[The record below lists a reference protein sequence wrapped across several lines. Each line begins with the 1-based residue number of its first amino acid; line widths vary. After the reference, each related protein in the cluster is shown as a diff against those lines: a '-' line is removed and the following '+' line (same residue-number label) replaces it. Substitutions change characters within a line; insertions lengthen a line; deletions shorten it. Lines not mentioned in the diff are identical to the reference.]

1 MTPPAGHATAPPG
14 TRPGGAARLT
24 AGWQQMSRPATLPE
38 HVGRYGPVPLLGRDS
53 RGSRGMLADAITRAG
68 LTGRGGAAF
77 PTGTKIA
84 AVAARHGPAVVVA
97 NGMESEPASE
107 KDQALLARAPHLVLD
122 GAVLAAAAVQADAVY
137 VCVSR
142 SRPWQAGQLAA
153 AVAERQAS
161 RLDSVRIEIHDLP
174 ERYVASEETALVHW
188 LNGGEAKPVHTPP
201 RPFERGVGRRPTLV
215 DNVET
220 LAHIAL
226 IARYGPD
233 WFRQAGTAHAPGT
246 MLATICGAVAGP
258 GVYEIELGTRVADA
272 LAAAGASA
280 EASAVLIGGYFGTW
294 HEAAAAADLPLARP
308 QVHQAGARPPQAGPQ
323 VHQTGSRLQQA
334 GPQVHQTAQRLPQA
348 GAAANPSPAPGAGV
362 LAVLPSGACGLT
374 ETARVLGYLAA
385 QSAGQ
390 CGPCVFGLSAI
401 ADDFAQLASG
411 RAQGPV
417 LDRLDRRLGV
427 VSGRGA
433 CHHPDGATRLAASA
447 LDVFAADALAHAQR
461 RPCLATGRGRPAE
474 PVLPVPRPDPDG
486 RWR

>member
-1 MTPPAGHATAPPG
+1 MTAPAGRATAPPG

-24 AGWQQMSRPATLPE
+24 AGWRQLSRPATLPE
-38 HVGRYGPVPLLGRDS
+38 HVGRYGPLPQLGLDS
-53 RGSRGMLADAITRAG
+53 RRNRGMLADAITRAG

-84 AVAARHGPAVVVA
+84 AVAARRGPAVVVA

-122 GAVLAAAAVQADAVY
+122 GAVLAAEAVLADAVY

-153 AVAERQAS
+153 AVAERQES
-161 RLDSVRIEIHDLP
+161 RLDSVRIEIRYLP

-233 WFRQAGTAHAPGT
+233 WFRQAGTADAPGT

-272 LAAAGASA
+272 LALAGASA

-294 HEAAAAADLPLARP
+294 HDAAAAAGLPLARP
-308 QVHQAGARPPQAGPQ
+308 RLPQAGPQ
-323 VHQTGSRLQQA
+323 
-334 GPQVHQTAQRLPQA
+334 PPQA
-348 GAAANPSPAPGAGV
+348 GTAAKLSLAPGAGL

-411 RAQGPV
+411 RADGLV

-433 CHHPDGATRLAASA
+433 CHHPDGAARLAASA
-447 LDVFAADALAHAQR
+447 LGTFAADARAHARR

-474 PVLPVPRPDPDG
+474 PVLPVPRHDPDG

>member
-1 MTPPAGHATAPPG
+1 MTAPAGRATAPPG

-24 AGWQQMSRPATLPE
+24 AGWQQLSRPATLPE
-38 HVGRYGPVPLLGRDS
+38 HIGRYGPLPQLGLDS
-53 RGSRGMLADAITRAG
+53 RRNRGTLADAITRAG

-77 PTGTKIA
+77 PTGTKFA
-84 AVAARHGPAVVVA
+84 AVAARRGPAVVVA

-122 GAVLAAAAVQADAVY
+122 GAVLAAEAVRADAVY

-153 AVAERQAS
+153 AVAERQES
-161 RLDSVRIEIHDLP
+161 RLDSVRIEIHHLP
-174 ERYVASEETALVHW
+174 DRYVASEETALVHW

-233 WFRQAGTAHAPGT
+233 WFRQAGTADAPGT

-272 LAAAGASA
+272 LAMAGASA

-294 HEAAAAADLPLARP
+294 HDAAAAARLPLARP
-308 QVHQAGARPPQAGPQ
+308 QLPHAGPQ
-323 VHQTGSRLQQA
+323 LPHA
-334 GPQVHQTAQRLPQA
+334 GPQLPDAGTAAKVGL
-348 GAAANPSPAPGAGV
+348 APGAGV

-411 RAQGPV
+411 RAHGPV

-433 CHHPDGATRLAASA
+433 CRHPDGATRLAASA
-447 LDVFAADALAHAQR
+447 LGTFAADALAHARR
-461 RPCLATGRGRPAE
+461 RPCLATGRGSPAAT